1 MKAKQIVAIM
11 CLLGLDAI
19 AFAGSKPNVVMLLSD
34 DHMASA
40 LGCAGDPT
48 VKTPNIDRLASSGV
62 RFTRAFS
69 PNPIC
74 TPARAALLTGQSS
87 TTSGVTFFNKPIPER
102 AVTWPETL
110 RNAGYVTFYTGKWH
124 NDLGPARRGF
134 VRGKAIFFGGM
145 GDHEHLPVR
154 DIDDPRP
161 RRADKFSSTLFAD
174 AAIEFLDGYK
184 ADAPFCLYVAFTA
197 PHDPRTP
204 PVSFATLYD
213 PAKILIPPNFRFE
226 PPVELFTREIRDEK
240 LLPFPRLEADIRRER
255 ALYYGMITHLDEQ
268 IGRILDAI
276 ERTGQAGN
284 TLVIFAGD
292 QGLALGA
299 HGVVGKQT
307 LYEEGIRTPL
317 IVRDP
322 RTTRGAPTCDR
333 LVELVDLYPTICEVA
348 GIEVPP
354 GVEGRSLLPL
364 YRGEDCP
371 VRGQVYGLY
380 DDLQRC
386 VRTERYKYIL
396 HLKSGAVELFDLR
409 ADPFELNN
417 LAGHR
422 ESADVEEDLRGRLDR
437 WRASTQHAAEAPA
450 ADR

>member
-1 MKAKQIVAIM
+1 MRLMVV
-11 CLLGLDAI
+11 CVLGLSTVVL
-19 AFAGSKPNVVMLLSD
+19 AGSKPNVVMLLSD

-48 VKTPNIDRLASSGV
+48 VKTPNIDRLANSGV

-87 TTSGVTFFNKPIPER
+87 TTSGVTFFNKPIPAT

-124 NDLGPARRGF
+124 NDGEPARRGF
-134 VRGKAIFFGGM
+134 VQGKAIFLGGM
-145 GDHEHLPVR
+145 GDHEHLSVR
-154 DIDDPRP
+154 DLGNPQP
-161 RRADKFSSTLFAD
+161 RRAEKFSSELFVD
-174 AAIEFLDGYK
+174 AAVEFLDGYK
-184 ADAPFCLYVAFTA
+184 GDAPFCLYVAFTA

-204 PVSFATLYD
+204 PGPYATLYD
-213 PAKILIPPNFRFE
+213 PAKIPIPINFRAE

-240 LLPFPRLEADIRRER
+240 LLPFPRKEADIRRER
-255 ALYYGMITHLDEQ
+255 ALYYGMITHLDAQ
-268 IGRILDAI
+268 VGRILDAI
-276 ERTGQAGN
+276 ERTGRAGD

-292 QGLALGA
+292 QGLAIGA

-322 RTTRGAPTCDR
+322 KAARTAPTCDR
-333 LVELVDLYPTICEVA
+333 LVELIDIYPTICEAA
-348 GIEVPP
+348 GIDVPAA
-354 GVEGRSLLPL
+354 VEGHSLLPL

-409 ADPFELNN
+409 ADPYELKN
-417 LAGHR
+417 LAGQR
-422 ESADVEEDLRGRLDR
+422 ELAPVEEDLGGRLDR
-437 WRASTQHAAEAPA
+437 WRASTQRAAEAPA
-450 ADR
+450 AAR